1 MVGVSA
7 TFYELTHAHGRHGVL
22 LGKMAD
28 QLSALFGPE
37 LPDLAPENADPSFS
51 GFVDCACK
59 LEKGRLSASI
69 RANDAGDPG
78 FFDVQR
84 QPFEKG
90 AVAIPERYV
99 VEAKS
104 IH

>member
-1 MVGVSA
+1 MGVSA
-7 TFYELTHAHGRHGVL
+7 TFYELTYAHWRHGVL

-28 QLSALFGPE
+28 QLGALFGSE
-37 LPDLAPENADPSFS
+37 LPDLALENADLSFP

-78 FFDVQR
+78 FFDV
-84 QPFEKG
+84 
-90 AVAIPERYV
+90 
-99 VEAKS
+99 
-104 IH
+104 